1 MKNSSLSFLSFLL
14 WTAMLASL
22 PSLAFCQDDDSK
34 PPPTASQQIGKLKS
48 ELSKAIRGLQKE
60 MRAAEDE
67 DAIQAVIDKRR
78 SLEKAAAT
86 EIVAL
91 TSESDNDTKDIQ
103 ALAWLVT
110 KTKGESRQLA
120 FDTLIKDHIDS
131 SKLVTLA
138 SQLGRPTS
146 PEPQI
151 EMMLRQLIENASDV
165 KVKATA
171 TLGLVGLIEKLADL
185 SDSDIERYSKRI
197 GEKFEAYAEKYSDG
211 KADEEIN
218 RLLQL
223 CVDEY
228 SDVKGRGRQT
238 IGELAAMQLQ
248 AMNLK
253 VGRVAPDII
262 GEDLDGVSFK
272 LSDYRGKV
280 VMLDFW
286 GDW

>member
-1 MKNSSLSFLSFLL
+1 
-14 WTAMLASL
+14 
-22 PSLAFCQDDDSK
+22 
-34 PPPTASQQIGKLKS
+34 
-48 ELSKAIRGLQKE
+48 
-60 MRAAEDE
+60 
-67 DAIQAVIDKRR
+67 
-78 SLEKAAAT
+78 
-86 EIVAL
+86 
-91 TSESDNDTKDIQ
+91 
-103 ALAWLVT
+103 
-110 KTKGESRQLA
+110 
-120 FDTLIKDHIDS
+120 
-131 SKLVTLA
+131 
-138 SQLGRPTS
+138 
-146 PEPQI
+146 
-151 EMMLRQLIENASDV
+151 MMLRQLIENASDV